1 VIKLPKK
8 KRSMKYLGDTPPM
21 WFNVMTVILAVIVFA
36 LFLWT
41 VVTIAGCGS
50 PMVDYAK
57 AKNPDCA
64 VVKVSEKPCGT
75 EVILQCPFS
84 RFETVCYSKRN

>member
-1 VIKLPKK
+1 MIKLPKK

-36 LFLWT
+36 LFIWT
-41 VVTIAGCGS
+41 IFAISGCGS

-64 VVKVSEKPCGT
+64 VVKVSEEPCGT

>member
-1 VIKLPKK
+1 MRKLPQKK
-8 KRSMKYLGDTPPM
+8 KPLKYLGDTPPM
-21 WFNVMTVILAVIVFA
+21 WFNIMTVALAIIVFVI
-36 LFLWT
+36 FTWT

-50 PMVDYAK
+50 PIVDLAK

-84 RFETVCYSKRN
+84 RFETVCYSKQK